1 MGANPVVRR
10 EQSTYVDAMETFFDS
25 IRRLGF
31 TRGPERL
38 VGGICGGI
46 AAKTAIPVFLVRIL
60 MLVAFLLPFFGVA
73 AYVIGWLLLPWQ
85 DGTIPLERFLA
96 PKQG

>member
-1 MGANPVVRR
+1 MARPRWG
-10 EQSTYVDAMETFFDS
+10 TYVGAMETFFDS

-46 AAKTAIPVFLVRIL
+46 AAKTSIPVIVVRIL

-73 AYVIGWLLLPWQ
+73 AYIVGWLLLPWQ
-85 DGTIPLERFLA
+85 DGTIPLERFLS
-96 PKQG
+96 PHQPRG